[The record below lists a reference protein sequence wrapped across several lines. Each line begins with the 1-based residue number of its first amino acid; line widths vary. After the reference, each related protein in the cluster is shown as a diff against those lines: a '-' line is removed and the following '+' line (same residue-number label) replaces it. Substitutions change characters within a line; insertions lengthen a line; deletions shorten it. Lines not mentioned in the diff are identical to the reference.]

1 MRHIRRSI
9 SALAVCL
16 LFAASS
22 LFAQNLASF
31 EKRTTLKKLDNGLT
45 LIVMERPEA
54 PVFSYATVV
63 NVGSAREVPGIT
75 GLAHMFEHMAFKGSE
90 NVGSTDYPEE
100 RQALQKVEEAYAAYD
115 AERRKET
122 GSDEAKVAQLEQA
135 WKGAIATANKYVV
148 PEEFSRIV
156 DRAGAVG
163 VNAFTA
169 SDETVFFYSL
179 PSNRVELWAYM
190 ESERFLHP
198 VFREFYK
205 ERDVVFEERRMRT
218 ESSPFG
224 RVIQEFLAAAFIAHP
239 YGFPTVGWPSDL
251 KSFSATDAANFF
263 HKYYVPSNM
272 VIAVVGDVK
281 TAEVMPLLEKYFGR
295 LPKAPA
301 PEPLRTVE
309 PEQRAERT
317 VVLHEK
323 SQPIYLEG
331 YHRPSATSPDDPVY
345 DVIEMLLSSG
355 RTSRL
360 YRSLVRDKKI
370 AAQAQG
376 FNGFP
381 GSKYPSLFTFL
392 AITTPGHTPADVTAA
407 IAQELDRLK
416 NEDVSPEELA
426 SVKTR
431 VKAGLLRQLDSN
443 SGLAL
448 QLAET
453 QTVYGDWREL
463 FRSVDKIDKVTA
475 ADIRRVA
482 NATFNI
488 NNRTIAYVDNSPA
501 KTASVATPK
510 GDSK

>member
-1 MRHIRRSI
+1 MRNHRNPLP
-9 SALAVCL
+9 LAVCL
-16 LFAASS
+16 LLAAASV
-22 LFAQNLASF
+22 FAQDLASF
-31 EKRTTLKKLDNGLT
+31 EKRTTLRKLDNGLT

-90 NVGSTDYPEE
+90 NVGSTNYADEKTS
-100 RQALQKVEEAYAAYD
+100 LVKVEEAYAAYD

-122 GSDEAKVAQLEQA
+122 GADKAKVTQLEQA
-135 WKGAIATANKYVV
+135 WKDSIAAANKYVV

-169 SDETVFFYSL
+169 SDETAYFYSL
-179 PSNRVELWAYM
+179 PSNRVELWAYL

-205 ERDVVFEERRMRT
+205 ERDVVTEERRLRT

-224 RVIQEFLAAAFIAHP
+224 RVIEEFLATAFIAHP
-239 YGFPTVGWPSDL
+239 YGYPTVGWPSDL
-251 KSFSATDAANFF
+251 KSFSASDAINFF

-301 PEPLRTVE
+301 PDPLRTIE
-309 PEQRAERT
+309 PPQKAERT

-323 SQPIYLEG
+323 SQPLYLEG
-331 YHRPSATSPDDPVY
+331 YHRPAGTDPDDPVY

-360 YRSLVRDKKI
+360 YRALVRDKKI

-381 GSKYPSLFTFL
+381 GTKYPNLFTFL
-392 AITTPGHTPADVTAA
+392 AITTPGHTPAEVTAA
-407 IAQELDRLK
+407 ISQELDRLK
-416 NEDVSPEELA
+416 NEDVTPEELA

-431 VKAGLLRQLDSN
+431 VKASLLRRLDN
-443 SGLAL
+443 NAGLAL
-448 QLAET
+448 ELANT
-453 QTVYGDWREL
+453 QTFYGDWREL
-463 FRSVDKIDKVTA
+463 FRSVDKIEKVTA
-475 ADIRRVA
+475 ADVRRVA
-482 NATFNI
+482 NATFSV
-488 NNRTIAYVDNSPA
+488 NNRTIAYVDNTPA
-501 KTASVATPK
+501 KTAAATAPK
-510 GDSK
+510 GESK